1 MHALIIEDEPL
12 IAATIEAELIDLGYT
27 STSVVASEAEALAS
41 AERMVPDF
49 ITVDDKLKNGS
60 GTHAALR
67 ICAERAIPLVIIT
80 GYPFE
85 VALPD
90 VVTLGKPFST
100 AAFRAAWE
108 RALATART
116 FS

>member
-12 IAATIEAELIDLGYT
+12 IAATIEAELQDLGYT
-27 STSVVASEAEALAS
+27 STSVVANEADALAS
-41 AERMVPDF
+41 AQRQEPDF
-49 ITVDDKLKNGS
+49 ITVDDKLEGGS
-60 GTHAALR
+60 GTQAVLK
-67 ICAERAIPLVIIT
+67 ICADKAIPVIIIT

-90 VVTLGKPFST
+90 VVTLGKPFSS

-108 RALATART
+108 RAKATART

>member
-12 IAATIEAELIDLGYT
+12 IAATIEAELRDLGYT
-27 STSVVASEAEALAS
+27 STSVVVSEAEAMAS
-41 AERMVPDF
+41 AERQVPDF
-49 ITVDDKLKNGS
+49 ITVDDKLENGS
-60 GTHAALR
+60 GTNAALR
-67 ICAERAIPLVIIT
+67 ICREKAIPVIIIT

-90 VVTLGKPFST
+90 VVTLGKPFSS

-108 RALATART
+108 RAQATART

>member
-12 IAATIEAELIDLGYT
+12 IAATIEAELKDLGYT
-27 STSVVASEAEALAS
+27 STSVVGSEAEALAS
-41 AERMVPDF
+41 AERQKPDF
-49 ITVDDKLKNGS
+49 ITVDDKLNGGS
-60 GTHAALR
+60 GTGAVLK
-67 ICAERAIPLVIIT
+67 ICAEQAIPVVIIT

-108 RALATART
+108 RAKATART

>member
-12 IAATIEAELIDLGYT
+12 VAATIETELRDLGYS
-27 STSVVASEAEALAS
+27 STSVVTSEADALAS
-41 AERMVPDF
+41 AERHPPDF
-49 ITVDDKLKNGS
+49 ITVDDKLKGGS
-60 GTHAALR
+60 GTQAALK
-67 ICAERAIPLVIIT
+67 ICADRAIPVIIIT

-90 VVTLGKPFST
+90 VVTLGKPFSA

-108 RALATART
+108 RAQATARP

>member
-12 IAATIEAELIDLGYT
+12 IAATIEAELQDLGYT
-27 STSVVASEAEALAS
+27 STSVVSSEADALAS
-41 AERMVPDF
+41 AARQQPDF
-49 ITVDDKLKNGS
+49 ITVDHKLAGGS
-60 GTHAALR
+60 GTHAALK
-67 ICAERAIPLVIIT
+67 ICAEKAIPLVIIT

-85 VALPD
+85 IALPD
-90 VVTLGKPFST
+90 VVTLGKPFSS

-108 RALATART
+108 RAQATART